1 VLGPQ
6 EVKVLAMGYVDEAVT
21 SAKIPTIKGSKEWGT
36 YQIHGIKIKK
46 IHITEDTLDVAITK
60 VVTIVRS
67 ATPLTERCPTA
78 RETASDGVCLQTVSH
93 VSADFDEFGFNYAK
107 TTFPKMDDSGTA
119 TAQLVDLSA
128 TISFEIVVDDS
139 GALTVD
145 NVKANIK
152 IGALDVQV
160 RRR

>member
-1 VLGPQ
+1 MIIHIGPYSF
-6 EVKVLAMGYVDEAVT
+6 ERIINHVHAT
-21 SAKIPTIKGSKEWGT
+21 GT
-36 YQIHGIKIKK
+36 GNWIHFESCAQKPKIKK

-107 TTFPKMDDSGTA
+107 TTFPKMDDNGTA

>member
-1 VLGPQ
+1 
-6 EVKVLAMGYVDEAVT
+6 MGYVDEAVT

-78 RETASDGVCLQTVSH
+78 RETASDGVCLQTVSPSLLTLTS
-93 VSADFDEFGFNYAK
+93 SAS
-107 TTFPKMDDSGTA
+107 TTPRPRFQRWTTA
-119 TAQLVDLSA
+119 AQ
-128 TISFEIVVDDS
+128 
-139 GALTVD
+139 
-145 NVKANIK
+145 
-152 IGALDVQV
+152 
-160 RRR
+160 RRPSWST

>member
-1 VLGPQ
+1 
-6 EVKVLAMGYVDEAVT
+6 
-21 SAKIPTIKGSKEWGT
+21 
-36 YQIHGIKIKK
+36 
-46 IHITEDTLDVAITK
+46 
-60 VVTIVRS
+60 
-67 ATPLTERCPTA
+67 
-78 RETASDGVCLQTVSH
+78 
-93 VSADFDEFGFNYAK
+93 
-107 TTFPKMDDSGTA
+107 MDDSGTA